1 MRFVAIS
8 AIALLMAGCVSN
20 SGPTAPAGSVVVYES
35 WDCGALANEK
45 SRLGGSQPAIDQ
57 AMNAKNCPAPP
68 PPSIAAEAET
78 DATVP
83 QNMDEMLPE

>member
-1 MRFVAIS
+1 MRFIAVS
-8 AIALLMAGCVSN
+8 AIVLGIAGCAGN

-45 SRLGGSQPAIDQ
+45 IRLGGSQPAIDQ
-57 AMNAKNCPAPP
+57 AMNAKNCSAPP
-68 PPSIAAEAET
+68 PPSVAAEAQM

-83 QNMDEMLPE
+83 RNMDEMLPQ